1 MGAKTWNK
9 TYLGHL
15 LSQHCTHR
23 SHVGSPQCGHSNIA
37 NKQLLAHPQGALLSE
52 NLARLLELSSK
63 GL

>member
-15 LSQHCTHR
+15 SQHCTHR
-23 SHVGSPQCGHSNIA
+23 SHVASPQSGHSNIA
-37 NKQLLAHPQGALLSE
+37 NKQLLAHPQGALLPE